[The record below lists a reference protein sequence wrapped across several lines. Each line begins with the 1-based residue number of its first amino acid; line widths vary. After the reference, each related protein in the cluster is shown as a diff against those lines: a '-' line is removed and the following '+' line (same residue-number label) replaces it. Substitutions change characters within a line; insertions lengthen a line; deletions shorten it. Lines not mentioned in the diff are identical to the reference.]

1 MLEILESDEPIAFDT
16 ETTGLN
22 VYAEDFELRLCQFGT
37 AETAYVWEP
46 ADFPDLARR
55 AVTTRPV
62 WMWNADY
69 DCRVLDQVLGID
81 LEETAPCVMDAAI
94 LSRLIDPRGE
104 KDGGIGHSMDA
115 QANERLG
122 LDVKGK
128 AKAAMMEAGKAYK
141 LRSQAAVWAGIPV
154 HDETYVRYAGQ
165 DVLLTARLGPGLLAE
180 IEEHDLAE
188 VASFEHTFAYCV
200 STLVR
205 RGWAIDREYAERA
218 LAEFQDEFERQE
230 EWLQVDGI
238 RPTATGNYSTSRA
251 GLVEKFEEM
260 GVEFK
265 EHTASG
271 AVKLDDDVLQKIAR
285 SYRNDDAARIA
296 QTVLAA
302 KVAQKTQGFV
312 RGFLEAADKDDRV
325 HANLNPLGTL
335 TGRMSSSS
343 PNLQNLTRD
352 VEEVRGCFVPEPG
365 QALIGVDFAAVEW
378 RVAAAVTGDENMKRV
393 FREGG
398 DIHADVARIVFGPE
412 FSKAQRQQCK
422 SVGLGR
428 LYGGGVDTLARQ
440 SGLPRDKV
448 EEAVAAIDHLYP
460 GIRAKVREAY
470 DTISGP
476 TRLVLSTG
484 RHAITDA
491 AYKALN
497 VQCQGPARDLLAQ
510 GVVRLFEAGLGEYV
524 LMLVHDEV
532 ILSVPELEAEA
543 YVEKVRDILECDFE
557 GVRIEAEGQVLGE
570 RWKK

>member
-1 MLEILESDEPIAFDT
+1 
-16 ETTGLN
+16 
-22 VYAEDFELRLCQFGT
+22 
-37 AETAYVWEP
+37 
-46 ADFPDLARR
+46 
-55 AVTTRPV
+55 
-62 WMWNADY
+62 MWNADY
-69 DCRVLDQVLGID
+69 DCRVLDQVLEID
-81 LEETAPCVMDAAI
+81 LEETAPFVMDAAI

-104 KDGGIGHSMDA
+104 KDGGAGHSMDA

-128 AKAAMMEAGKAYK
+128 AKAAMLEAGKAYK
-141 LRSQAAVWAGIPV
+141 LRSQAAVWAGIPTN
-154 HDETYVRYAGQ
+154 DATYVTYAGQ

-180 IEEHDLAE
+180 IENHDLAE

-205 RGWAIDREYAERA
+205 RGWPIDRGYAEKA
-218 LAEFQDEFERQE
+218 LESFGDAFGVAELDLKAAGVE
-230 EWLQVDGI
+230 
-238 RPTATGNYSTSRA
+238 PTKTGNYSTARA
-251 GLVEKFEEM
+251 GLVAKFVDL
-260 GVEFK
+260 GVTFTEY
-265 EHTASG
+265 TPAG
-271 AVKLDDDVLQKIAR
+271 GVKLDDEILQKIAHKAH
-285 SYRNDDAARIA
+285 DQAANIA
-296 QTVLAA
+296 LTVLAA

-352 VEEVRGCFVPEPG
+352 VEEVRGCFVAEPG
-365 QALIGVDFAAVEW
+365 QTLIGVDFAAVEW

-398 DIHADVARIVFGPE
+398 DIHADVARIVFGAD
-412 FSKAQRQQCK
+412 FTKAQRQQCK

-460 GIRAKVREAY
+460 GIRAAVREAY
-470 DTISGP
+470 DTINGP
-476 TRLVLSTG
+476 TRLVLATG

-497 VQCQGPARDLLAQ
+497 VRCQGPARDLLAQ

-570 RWKK
+570 RWRK